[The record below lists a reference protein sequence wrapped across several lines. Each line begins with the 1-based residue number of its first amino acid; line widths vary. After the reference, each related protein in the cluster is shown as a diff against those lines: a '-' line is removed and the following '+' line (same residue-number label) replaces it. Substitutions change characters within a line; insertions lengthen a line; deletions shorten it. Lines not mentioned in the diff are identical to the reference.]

1 MKKNKT
7 IINNRDLEPL
17 IEKFED
23 RYNSFT
29 PYGKAILIKDLKT
42 LKGVVN
48 RLKKNYY
55 YLLDNWFKV
64 VVLSYHKD
72 HIYNEDMHKEVLVL
86 YKEDM

>member
-1 MKKNKT
+1 M
-7 IINNRDLEPL
+7 
-17 IEKFED
+17 FEIRFID
-23 RYNSFT
+23 KDNYRQAGSEHT
-29 PYGKAILIKDLKT
+29 ILIKDLKT